1 MANQPLQIIKTVS
14 ALPVPL
20 APNVIYLVRVGQG
33 CDLYVTDTTGSNAYK
48 INVSPSQLTD
58 SISIGN
64 GDTGATTLDI
74 NVLLP
79 RKIGASQR
87 WYQSG
92 LRHGADYPHPY
103 VQERTVALNGWQYF
117 VPFTALEDATITAL
131 EIQCTNAQ
139 ANATVSLGIYASD
152 SNNDVAAPLFTS
164 KPISCSTTG
173 DKNAPCN
180 VQIEKGKVY
189 WLSSLSIYP
198 NSKTSL
204 AFLRNGADSLPPI
217 KGAKTA
223 LQTTVVGYYT
233 ENNTSM
239 AQSAPTNKVDLVD
252 TVPRVMFITG

>member
-1 MANQPLQIIKTVS
+1 MTLIEQLNAVIIAIAKDIS
-14 ALPVPL
+14 
-20 APNVIYLVRVGQG
+20 NNSGNSG
-33 CDLYVTDTTGSNAYK
+33 NSDTS
-48 INVSPSQLTD
+48 
-58 SISIGN
+58 
-64 GDTGATTLDI
+64 DI

-131 EIQCTNAQ
+131 EIQCTTAQ

-164 KPISCSTTG
+164 TPLSCVEAG
-173 DKNAPCN
+173 PKNAPCN

-189 WLSSLSIYP
+189 WLSSLSINP
-198 NSKTSL
+198 TTSGHTTSGMPV
-204 AFLRNGADSLPPI
+204 FHRNGADSLSPI
-217 KGAKTA
+217 KGTTTA

-233 ENNTSM
+233 GNNKSM

-252 TVPRVMFITG
+252 TVPRVLFITG